1 MSFFILE
8 ETTKAT
14 QNGQSKKIVEKG
26 SQEKCWKSSED
37 KWIKVFGCFDF
48 RKSWEEREG
57 KRERKKANKQTE
69 KKEFEKN

>member
-26 SQEKCWKSSED
+26 SQEKCWKPSED
-37 KWIKVFGCFDF
+37 KWIKVLGCFDF
-48 RKSWEEREG
+48 RKSWGGREG
-57 KRERKKANKQTE
+57 ERKKESKQTE